1 MRSKE
6 YTAFVKA
13 YNDIDVRCLS
23 DKELKSYAD
32 LCNNGLSEAFRE
44 FYKRGI

>member
-6 YTAFVKA
+6 YNAFVKA

-23 DKELKSYAD
+23 DKELKLYAGVCD
-32 LCNNGLSEAFRE
+32 NSLLEAQNE
-44 FYKRGI
+44 IYKRGL